1 MMKKQLLFCSL
12 ALASSMT
19 AFAEV
24 GQPVTELSQLSN
36 GKVYVVSAA
45 DGTRGSWCYDANNP
59 AHISSTPQ
67 TRATSG
73 DVNDVNQQ
81 FAFIK
86 PENSTNYYIY
96 NVASGKFLSHSGN
109 FANLVDKVVPSS
121 ISKIINS
128 THTDNANYPW
138 VVVLDNIAINLCKD
152 NDNRGVVLWGSEQ
165 EGYKADDGG
174 NSVKI
179 VEAGDFD
186 SKEALDK
193 IAEFEKIYTEENE
206 TNAEALNTEVSGF
219 LSVPQY
225 AVGGYDPQLWQNL
238 YDACGGD
245 GVVDIYDYANY
256 ATDIKNCIT
265 TLKESSPT
273 EFSNEKVYKLVNIVS
288 SNGYLYSKQEDA
300 FHVYSSA
307 KGGNLTTVPNSDKW
321 QLYTQ
326 DGRSFL
332 YNQGT
337 KRFAKYDS
345 GSNTWVLSDD
355 PTYLTVTENTNK
367 RIAAFSIK
375 DTETSS
381 GIPYM
386 HCSTVYTQ
394 GVVGWNADPDASYF
408 YFEEVEGTAV
418 DLSTYYASK
427 LKCDEANSYLK
438 VPANSVGGYSKDL
451 LDALNTACGGD
462 GVANIAD
469 LENEGFD
476 DAINALKSAEPIAFS
491 NEKVYKLVNIVSS
504 NGYLY
509 SKQEDAFHVYS
520 SAKGGNL
527 TTVPNSDKWQ
537 LYTKDGYSFLYNQG
551 TKGFAKYDSESNSW
565 IFADEPTYLTVTE
578 NTNKIAA
585 FSIEDSETSSGIP
598 YMHCSTG
605 YTQGV
610 VGWNADADASYF
622 YFEEVEG
629 TAVDLSTYPLLK
641 LKSIAQDMI
650 DSYDGVDYQTYV
662 GSYRDGAIQ
671 TLTADLAKE
680 DLTYEELK
688 SAILTAREGQ
698 NPKAGQYY
706 WIKNI
711 MAFDDHQTKSIFE
724 NPDGSHIA
732 WNSAAEEAKE
742 LWLLED
748 NGEGKYYIKSVNTGK
763 YIAHSGA
770 TFVMGDANSKAAFVL
785 SGRVKTYNLGLE
797 TYDGG
802 TKYTMCLNT
811 SNTPYQSAASS
822 ATSGDYVVS
831 NNNYNNGQ
839 ATQWNIIE
847 ATSVNLTIGE
857 TGYATAYFP
866 FAVTIPD
873 GVNAYTVSAAADGK
887 ATLSPL
893 TGTIPA
899 NTGVILSG
907 DAKTYPF
914 AITTSTG
921 SKVEGNMLD
930 GVTMATDLD
939 PETSYILA
947 NGTNGLGFYKV
958 DPDEKTLAA
967 NKAYLVVSNA
977 ADASYSLKLDGA
989 VTGIQSVE
997 NAAEN
1002 APAYDLQGRRL
1013 PQVPT
1018 KGLYIQNGKKIMK

>member
-1 MMKKQLLFCSL
+1 
-12 ALASSMT
+12 MT
-19 AFAEV
+19 AFAGV
-24 GQPVTELSQLSN
+24 GDPVTDLSQLDN
-36 GKVYVVSAA
+36 EKVYSIRCVESKR
-45 DGTRGSWCYDANNP
+45 GTWSYDASEPNFLN
-59 AHISSTPQ
+59 ST
-67 TRATSG
+67 TRTGANVDLANT
-73 DVNDVNQQ
+73 DQQ
-81 FAFIK
+81 FAFLT
-86 PENSTNYYIY
+86 S
-96 NVASGKFLSHSGN
+96 ASGKHYIYSVGGDKFFARGDNSVSLIERPESSTSYVTFL
-109 FANLVDKVVPSS
+109 
-121 ISKIINS
+121 NS
-128 THTDNANYPW
+128 TYGNSEYPF
-138 VVVLDNIAINLCKD
+138 VVTLEGYPLNLCNPGSTD
-152 NDNRGVVLWGSEQ
+152 PRGVVFYLNPQYQHTE
-165 EGYKADDGG
+165 DGG
-174 NSVKI
+174 NSIQI
-179 VEAGDFD
+179 VEAGTFAK
-186 SKEALDK
+186 SAEVMAK
-193 IAEFEKIYTEENE
+193 IEEFEKAYTEENIA
-206 TNAEALNTEVSGF
+206 NAEALNTEVSGF

-238 YDACGGD
+238 NDACGGD
-245 GVVDIYDYANY
+245 GVVDIYDYVNN
-256 ATDIKNCIT
+256 ATKIQECIT
-265 TLKESSPT
+265 ALENAGTTSP
-273 EFSNEKVYKLVNIVS
+273 EISNNKVYRLVNIVS
-288 SNGYLYSKQEDA
+288 SNGYLYSKQEDV

-307 KGGNLTTVPNSDKW
+307 KSSNLTTVPNSDKW
-321 QLYTQ
+321 QLYT
-326 DGRSFL
+326 R
-332 YNQGT
+332 
-337 KRFAKYDS
+337 
-345 GSNTWVLSDD
+345 
-355 PTYLTVTENTNK
+355 
-367 RIAAFSIK
+367 
-375 DTETSS
+375 
-381 GIPYM
+381 
-386 HCSTVYTQ
+386 
-394 GVVGWNADPDASYF
+394 
-408 YFEEVEGTAV
+408 
-418 DLSTYYASK
+418 
-427 LKCDEANSYLK
+427 
-438 VPANSVGGYSKDL
+438 
-451 LDALNTACGGD
+451 
-462 GVANIAD
+462 
-469 LENEGFD
+469 
-476 DAINALKSAEPIAFS
+476 
-491 NEKVYKLVNIVSS
+491 
-504 NGYLY
+504 
-509 SKQEDAFHVYS
+509 
-520 SAKGGNL
+520 
-527 TTVPNSDKWQ
+527 
-537 LYTKDGYSFLYNQG
+537 DGYSFLYNQG
-551 TKGFAKYDSESNSW
+551 TQEFAKYDSESNSW
-565 IFADEPTYLTVTE
+565 IFADEPTYFTVTE
-578 NTNKIAA
+578 NTDKGIAA
-585 FSIEDSETSSGIP
+585 FSIEDSETSSDKP
-598 YMHCSTG
+598 YMHCSMG

-610 VGWNADADASYF
+610 VGWYADANASYF

-629 TAVDLSTYPLLK
+629 TPVDLSAYPLLK
-641 LKSIAQDMI
+641 LKSVAQDMI

-662 GSYRDGAIQ
+662 GAYRDGAIQ
-671 TLTADLAKE
+671 TLTDNLAKE
-680 DLTYEELK
+680 NLTYEELK

-711 MAFDDHQTKSIFE
+711 MAFDDNQTKSIFE

-866 FAVTIPD
+866 FAVTIPE
-873 GVNAYTVSAAADGK
+873 GVKAYTVSAAADGV

-914 AITTSTG
+914 AITTSTA
-921 SKVEGNMLD
+921 SAVEGNLLN
-930 GVTMATDLD
+930 GVTIATDLD

-947 NGTNGLGFYKV
+947 NGANGLGFYKV
-958 DPDEKTLAA
+958 DPTDTKLAA
-967 NKAYLVVSNA
+967 NKAYLNNA
-977 ADASYSLKLDGA
+977 NGSFFSLKLDGA

>member
-19 AFAEV
+19 AFANQGDV
-24 GQPVTELSQLSN
+24 LTSTDQLEN
-36 GKVYVVSAA
+36 GKVYIVKPAVEPGR
-45 DGTRGSWCYDANNP
+45 GTWRVNP
-59 AHISSTPQ
+59 DNLSTLSSTVL
-67 TRATSG
+67 TGATML
-73 DVNDVNQQ
+73 DYNDPYQQ
-81 FAFIK
+81 FAFLQS
-86 PENSTNYYIY
+86 STTGHYYIY
-96 NVASGKFLSHSGN
+96 NTATDRFFAAGNNSVSLVERPMSDASYVTFATSTNTDAENLFLVALDGQYM
-109 FANLVDKVVPSS
+109 NL
-121 ISKIINS
+121 
-128 THTDNANYPW
+128 NASQ
-138 VVVLDNIAINLCKD
+138 
-152 NDNRGVVLWGSEQ
+152 GVVFYGS
-165 EGYKADDGG
+165 GSTYTNDAG
-174 NSVKI
+174 NSLQI
-179 VEAGDFD
+179 IEAGDID
-186 SKEALDK
+186 EAAKNKALDK
-193 IAEFEKIYTEENE
+193 INAFEAAYTEENK
-206 TNAEALNTEVSGF
+206 TATEALNTEVGGF

-238 YDACGGD
+238 NDACGGD
-245 GVVDIYDYANY
+245 GVVDIYDYVNN
-256 ATDIKNCIT
+256 ATKIQECIT
-265 TLKESSPT
+265 ALENAGTTSP
-273 EFSNEKVYKLVNIVS
+273 EISNNKVYRLVNIVS
-288 SNGYLYSKQEDA
+288 SNGYLYSKQEDV

-307 KGGNLTTVPNSDKW
+307 K
-321 QLYTQ
+321 
-326 DGRSFL
+326 
-332 YNQGT
+332 
-337 KRFAKYDS
+337 
-345 GSNTWVLSDD
+345 
-355 PTYLTVTENTNK
+355 
-367 RIAAFSIK
+367 
-375 DTETSS
+375 SS
-381 GIPYM
+381 
-386 HCSTVYTQ
+386 
-394 GVVGWNADPDASYF
+394 
-408 YFEEVEGTAV
+408 
-418 DLSTYYASK
+418 
-427 LKCDEANSYLK
+427 
-438 VPANSVGGYSKDL
+438 
-451 LDALNTACGGD
+451 
-462 GVANIAD
+462 
-469 LENEGFD
+469 
-476 DAINALKSAEPIAFS
+476 
-491 NEKVYKLVNIVSS
+491 
-504 NGYLY
+504 
-509 SKQEDAFHVYS
+509 
-520 SAKGGNL
+520 NL

-565 IFADEPTYLTVTE
+565 IFANEPTYFTVTE
-578 NTNKIAA
+578 NTDKGIAA

-598 YMHCSTG
+598 YMHCSMG

-610 VGWNADADASYF
+610 VGWYADANASYF

-629 TAVDLSTYPLLK
+629 TPVDLSTYPLLK
-641 LKSIAQDMI
+641 LKSVAQDMI

-662 GSYRDGAIQ
+662 GAYRDGAIQ
-671 TLTADLAKE
+671 TLTDNLAKE
-680 DLTYEELK
+680 NLTYEELK

-711 MAFDDHQTKSIFE
+711 MAFDDNQTKSIFE

-802 TKYTMCLNT
+802 IQYTMCLNT

-822 ATSGDYVVS
+822 ATSGGYVVS

-857 TGYATAYFP
+857 TEYATAYFP
-866 FAVTIPD
+866 FAVTIPE
-873 GVNAYTVSAAADGK
+873 GVKAYTVSAAADGV

-907 DAKTYPF
+907 SAKTYPF
-914 AITTSTG
+914 AITTSTA
-921 SKVEGNMLD
+921 SAVEDNLLN
-930 GVTMATDLD
+930 GVTIATDLD

-947 NGTNGLGFYKV
+947 NGANGLGFYKV
-958 DPDEKTLAA
+958 DPTDTKLAA
-967 NKAYLVVSNA
+967 NKAYLNNA
-977 ADASYSLKLDGA
+977 NGSFFSLKLDGA

>member
-1 MMKKQLLFCSL
+1 
-12 ALASSMT
+12 MT
-19 AFAEV
+19 AFAGV
-24 GQPVTELSQLSN
+24 GDPVTDLSQLDN
-36 GKVYVVSAA
+36 EKVYSIRCVESKR
-45 DGTRGSWCYDANNP
+45 GTWSYDASEPNFLN
-59 AHISSTPQ
+59 ST
-67 TRATSG
+67 TRTGA
-73 DVNDVNQQ
+73 DVDLANTDQQ
-81 FAFIK
+81 FAFLT
-86 PENSTNYYIY
+86 S
-96 NVASGKFLSHSGN
+96 ASGKHYIYSVGGDKFFARGDNSVSLIERPESSTSYVTFL
-109 FANLVDKVVPSS
+109 
-121 ISKIINS
+121 NS
-128 THTDNANYPW
+128 TYGNSEYPF
-138 VVVLDNIAINLCKD
+138 VVTLEGYPLNLCNPGSTD
-152 NDNRGVVLWGSEQ
+152 PRGVVFYLNPQNQHTE
-165 EGYKADDGG
+165 DGG
-174 NSVKI
+174 NSLQI
-179 VEAGDFD
+179 VEAGTFAK
-186 SKEALDK
+186 SAEVMAK
-193 IAEFEKIYTEENE
+193 IEEFEKVYTEENIA
-206 TNAEALNTEVSGF
+206 NAEALNTEVSGF

-238 YDACGGD
+238 NDACGGD
-245 GVVDIYDYANY
+245 GVVNIYDYVNN
-256 ATDIKNCIT
+256 ATKIQECIT
-265 TLKESSPT
+265 ALENAGTTSP
-273 EFSNEKVYKLVNIVS
+273 EISNNKVYRLVNIVS
-288 SNGYLYSKQEDA
+288 SNGYLYSKQEDV

-307 KGGNLTTVPNSDKW
+307 K
-321 QLYTQ
+321 
-326 DGRSFL
+326 
-332 YNQGT
+332 
-337 KRFAKYDS
+337 
-345 GSNTWVLSDD
+345 
-355 PTYLTVTENTNK
+355 
-367 RIAAFSIK
+367 
-375 DTETSS
+375 SS
-381 GIPYM
+381 
-386 HCSTVYTQ
+386 
-394 GVVGWNADPDASYF
+394 
-408 YFEEVEGTAV
+408 
-418 DLSTYYASK
+418 
-427 LKCDEANSYLK
+427 
-438 VPANSVGGYSKDL
+438 
-451 LDALNTACGGD
+451 
-462 GVANIAD
+462 
-469 LENEGFD
+469 
-476 DAINALKSAEPIAFS
+476 
-491 NEKVYKLVNIVSS
+491 
-504 NGYLY
+504 
-509 SKQEDAFHVYS
+509 
-520 SAKGGNL
+520 NL

-551 TKGFAKYDSESNSW
+551 TQEFAKYDSESNSW
-565 IFADEPTYLTVTE
+565 IFADEPTYFTVTE
-578 NTNKIAA
+578 NTDKGIAA
-585 FSIEDSETSSGIP
+585 FSIEDSETSSDKP
-598 YMHCSTG
+598 YMHCSMG

-610 VGWNADADASYF
+610 VGWYADANASYF

-629 TAVDLSTYPLLK
+629 TPVDLSAYPLLK
-641 LKSIAQDMI
+641 LKSVAQDMI

-662 GSYRDGAIQ
+662 GAYRDGAIQ

-680 DLTYEELK
+680 NLTYEELK

-711 MAFDDHQTKSIFE
+711 MAFDDNQTKSIFE

-802 TKYTMCLNT
+802 IQYTMCLNT

-847 ATSVNLTIGE
+847 ATSVNLTIGT

-873 GVNAYTVSAAADGK
+873 GVKVYTVSAAADGV

-899 NTGVILSG
+899 NTGVVLSG
-907 DAKTYPF
+907 AVETTYPF
-914 AITTSTG
+914 AITTSTV
-921 SKVEGNMLD
+921 SNIEGNLLD
-930 GVTMATDLD
+930 GVTIATDLD

-947 NGTNGLGFYKV
+947 NGANGLGFYKV
-958 DPDEKTLAA
+958 DPTDTKLAA
-967 NKAYLVVSNA
+967 NKAYLNNA
-977 ADASYSLKLDGA
+977 NGSFFSLKLDGA